1 MSADRHP
8 KMQDPQHLGDG
19 VYVGH
24 DGYQLWLS
32 VGDHMH
38 PTIALEP
45 GIAKAILEY
54 AIRKGVGL

>member
-1 MSADRHP
+1 MTALHHDNMR
-8 KMQDPQHLGDG
+8 DPQYLGDG

-32 VGDHMH
+32 VGDHVH

-45 GIAKAILEY
+45 GLAQRIVDYAKS
-54 AIRKGVGL
+54 KGVGL

>member
-1 MSADRHP
+1 MSAERHD
-8 KMQDPQHLGDG
+8 KMRDPRHLGDG

-32 VGDHMH
+32 VGDHLH

-45 GIAKAILEY
+45 GIAQAILDY
-54 AIRKGVGL
+54 ATQKGVGV